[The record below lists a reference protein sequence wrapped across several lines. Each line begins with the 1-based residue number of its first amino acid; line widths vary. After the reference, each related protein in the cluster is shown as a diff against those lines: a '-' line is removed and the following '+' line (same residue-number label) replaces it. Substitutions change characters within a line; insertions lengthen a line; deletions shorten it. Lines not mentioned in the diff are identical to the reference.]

1 MNIYTQIKN
10 ANTHNMDKKALSMNM
25 DSGEITNITYSNMFS
40 KVEKTS
46 SDFLQLGLVPGD
58 KVAII
63 AENSPEWVITYLAL
77 AKINCTSVL
86 IDASL
91 SQIETYQ
98 LLATSDVV
106 LAVISPKIL
115 EKMDFQSKDL
125 ALANIYDI
133 KTPFEGY
140 SSFLKKTEQALG
152 NRDETIANIIFSSG
166 TTRKAAGIM
175 HTHES
180 MLRSTEMCL
189 NEINMR
195 KDEERF
201 LSLIPCSHI
210 YGIVCTLIGPL
221 LIGAEIRFVETITRN
236 GILAIFA
243 EYKPTIFPAV
253 PKMLELFSSQIKR
266 KISSDKKTKTLFDI
280 FFPICYFL
288 RKHFDINL
296 GKTLFK
302 SVHDG
307 FGGALDIICSAGAP
321 LDKETAD
328 FYFGC
333 GLNVLITY
341 GATETNIPT
350 LGNLRHNIT
359 TNTCGQPYPDVSV
372 KLSDSGEILIKSP
385 YMMKGY
391 YNDAEST
398 AAAFD
403 DGWFLTGDIA
413 VVDEKGFYHITGR
426 VKDSIVL
433 STGKKVAP
441 DSIEAFYSNI
451 AGVLEFVICGVPTVY
466 GGSDEVHAF
475 IVAEQAEIHD
485 SIKKAIHEIGTTL
498 SASMKIMRIHF
509 VESIPRTS
517 LQKPK
522 RYLLRASLTA

>member
-10 ANTHNMDKKALSMNM
+10 ANTHNLDKNALSTNM
-25 DSGEITNITYSNMFS
+25 DSGEISTTTYSTLFQ

-46 SDFLQLGLVPGD
+46 SELLALGLTPGD

-77 AKINCTSVL
+77 ANINCTSVL

-91 SQIETYQ
+91 SKNETYQ
-98 LLATSDVV
+98 LLANSDVV
-106 LAVISPKIL
+106 LAVISPKVL
-115 EKMDFQSKDL
+115 EKMDFQDGDL
-125 ALANIYDI
+125 ALVNIYNI
-133 KTPFEGY
+133 NTPFEGY
-140 SSFLKKTEQALG
+140 STVLKQSDQALA

-221 LIGAEIRFVETITRN
+221 LIGAEIRFVETLTRN
-236 GILAIFA
+236 GVLKIFA

-266 KISSDKKTKTLFDI
+266 KIASDKKTKRLFDI
-280 FFPICYFL
+280 FFPICYFS
-288 RKHFDINL
+288 RKHFNINL

-302 SVHDG
+302 SVHAG

-359 TNTCGQPYPDVSV
+359 TDSCGQPYPDVSV

-391 YNDAEST
+391 YNDPEST

-403 DGWFLTGDIA
+403 DGWFLTGDTA
-413 VVDEKGFYHITGR
+413 LVDEKGFYHMAGR

-441 DSIEAFYSNI
+441 DNIEAFYSNI
-451 AGVLEFVICGVPTVY
+451 AGVLELVICGVPTVY

-475 IVAEQAEIHD
+475 IVAEQEAIHEN
-485 SIKKAIHEIGTTL
+485 IKKAIQDIGMSL

-522 RYLLRASLTA
+522 RYLLRASVTA

>member
-1 MNIYTQIKN
+1 MNIFTQIKN
-10 ANTHNMDKKALSMNM
+10 ANTHNMDQKAISMSM
-25 DSGEITNITYSNMFS
+25 DSGEIKVLTYSDLFQ

-46 SDFLQLGLVPGD
+46 LAISQLGISPGD

-63 AENSPEWVITYLAL
+63 AENSPEWVIAYLAI
-77 AKINCTSVL
+77 AKMNCTSVL

-91 SQIETYQ
+91 SRNETNQ
-98 LLATSDVV
+98 LLAPSDAV
-106 LAVISPKIL
+106 LAIISPKTL
-115 EKMDFQSKDL
+115 EKMDSQDFVM

-133 KTPFEGY
+133 NTPFEGN
-140 SSFLKKTEQALG
+140 SSVVKQTEQSLA

-180 MLRSTEMCL
+180 MLHSTEMCL

-201 LSLIPCSHI
+201 LALLPSSHI

-221 LIGAEIRFVETITRN
+221 LIGAEIRFVESITRN
-236 GILAIFA
+236 GILVIFA

-253 PKMLELFSSQIKR
+253 PKMLDLFSSQIKR
-266 KISSDKKTKTLFDI
+266 KISNDKKTKVLFDM
-280 FFPICYFL
+280 FFPVCYFL
-288 RKHFDINL
+288 RKNFNINL

-302 SVHDG
+302 SIHEG

-328 FYFGC
+328 FYYGC

-359 TNTCGQPYPDVSV
+359 TDSCGQPYPDVSV
-372 KLSDSGEILIKSP
+372 KLSESGEILIKSP

-391 YNDAEST
+391 YNDEEST
-398 AAAFD
+398 AAAFE
-403 DGWFLTGDIA
+403 DGWFLTGDTA
-413 VVDEKGFYHITGR
+413 VVDNKGFYHVNGR

-441 DSIEAFYSNI
+441 DSIEAFYSGL
-451 AGVLEFVICGVPTVY
+451 AGVLEFVICGIPVGA

-475 IVAEQAEIHD
+475 IVAEQEEIHEN
-485 SIKKAIHEIGTTL
+485 IKKAIHEIDKTL

-522 RYLLRASLTA
+522 RYLLRASLMA

>member
-1 MNIYTQIKN
+1 M
-10 ANTHNMDKKALSMNM
+10 
-25 DSGEITNITYSNMFS
+25 
-40 KVEKTS
+40 
-46 SDFLQLGLVPGD
+46 
-58 KVAII
+58 AII

-77 AKINCTSVL
+77 AKINYTAVL

-91 SQIETYQ
+91 SRDEINQ
-98 LLATSDVV
+98 LLIPSDVA
-106 LAVISPKIL
+106 LAITSPKIL
-115 EKMDFQSKDL
+115 EKMDFHALDL
-125 ALANIYDI
+125 PLANIYDI
-133 KTPFEGY
+133 NTPFEGY
-140 SSFLKKTEQALG
+140 RNIVKTVEPPLVD
-152 NRDETIANIIFSSG
+152 RDETIANIIFSSG

-180 MLRSTEMCL
+180 MIRSTEMCL

-201 LSLIPCSHI
+201 LGLLPCSHI
-210 YGIVCTLIGPL
+210 YGIVCTLLGPL
-221 LIGAEIRFVETITRN
+221 LMGAEIRFVESISRDVIF
-236 GILAIFA
+236 GVFA

-280 FFPICYFL
+280 FFPVCYFL
-288 RKHFDINL
+288 RKHFNINL
-296 GKTLFK
+296 GKKLFK

-307 FGGALDIICSAGAP
+307 FGRALDIICSAGAP
-321 LDKETAD
+321 LDKESAD
-328 FYFGC
+328 FYYGC

-359 TNTCGQPYPDVSV
+359 TDSCGQPYPDVTV
-372 KLSDSGEILIKSP
+372 KLSESGEILIKSP

-391 YNDAEST
+391 FNDEELTS
-398 AAAFD
+398 AAFD
-403 DGWFLTGDIA
+403 DGWFLTGDTA

-441 DSIEAFYSNI
+441 DNIEALYSDI
-451 AGVLEFVICGVPTVY
+451 AGVLELVICGVPAVY

-475 IVAEQAEIHD
+475 IVAEQAEIHE

-498 SASMKIMRIHF
+498 SASMIIKRIHF
-509 VESIPRTS
+509 VDSIPRTS
-517 LQKPK
+517 LEKPK
-522 RYLLRASLTA
+522 RYLLRASLMA